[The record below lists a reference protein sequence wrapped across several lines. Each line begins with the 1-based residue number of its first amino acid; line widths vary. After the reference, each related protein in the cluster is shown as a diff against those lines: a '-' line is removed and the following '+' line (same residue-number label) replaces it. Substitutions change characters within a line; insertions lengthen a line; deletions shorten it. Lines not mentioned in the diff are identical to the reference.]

1 MSEIPK
7 MMDKH
12 LMVIVNNHFHMH
24 HLNDIAMDFDEDTA
38 EDAVKEITA
47 AIVSGDI
54 PWDSMDHADVLGE
67 FILDERV
74 METIYC
80 EFCAVVEKG
89 DFEYEEMMHTLFKW
103 PDFVLYGTGG
113 GVAHTESE
121 YSAYFMRKRKL
132 NDDLQNFF
140 IASQN
145 YWNNYPIEQDSIDSY
160 WVGLYND
167 VFTEPVELHKTSK
180 SFVTSC
186 MRGSFYFMKEKYK
199 ISINMFNETVFA
211 L

>member
-12 LMVIVNNHFHMH
+12 LMVIVNNHYHMH
-24 HLNDIAMDFDEDTA
+24 HLNDLAAEFDEDNA
-38 EDAVKEITA
+38 QSAVKEITS

-54 PWDSMDHADVLGE
+54 PWDSMEHADVFGE
-67 FILDERV
+67 FLLDEKV

-80 EFCAVVEKG
+80 EFCAVVEKS
-89 DFEYEEMMHTLFKW
+89 DFSYEEMMHTLFKW

-113 GVAHTESE
+113 GVAYTEAE
-121 YSAYFMRKRKL
+121 YSAYFMRKRIM

-140 IASQN
+140 IATQK
-145 YWNNYPIEQDSIDSY
+145 YWEKYPIGQDEIDDY
-160 WVGLYND
+160 WKGFYND
-167 VFTEPVELHKTSK
+167 VFSELIINRNK
-180 SFVTSC
+180 SFVFSC
-186 MRGSFYFMKEKYK
+186 MKGAFHFMKEKYK
-199 ISINMFNETVFA
+199 IDRKVFSDTVFT

>member
-1 MSEIPK
+1 MN
-7 MMDKH
+7 KH

-24 HLNDIAMDFDEDTA
+24 HLNDLARDFDEDTA
-38 EDAVKEITA
+38 EDAVREITA

-89 DFEYEEMMHTLFKW
+89 DFSYEEMMHTLFRW
-103 PDFVLYGTGG
+103 PDFFLYAGAGG
-113 GVAHTESE
+113 EVHSESE
-121 YSAYFMRKRKL
+121 YSAYFMRKNKL

-140 IASQN
+140 IATQN
-145 YWNNYPIEQDSIDSY
+145 FWDNPPKDKNLSEGGTIIWKDLYKDSFEY
-160 WVGLYND
+160 D
-167 VFTEPVELHKTSK
+167 VPVSVPATQFLI
-180 SFVTSC
+180 SC
-186 MRGSFYFMKEKYK
+186 MRGAFYFMKEKYK
-199 ISINMFNETVFA
+199 ISRNMFNETVI
-211 L
+211 LP

>member
-1 MSEIPK
+1 
-7 MMDKH
+7 MDKH

-24 HLNDIAMDFDEDTA
+24 HLNDLAMDFDEDTA

-80 EFCAVVEKG
+80 EFCAVVEKLE
-89 DFEYEEMMHTLFKW
+89 FTYAEMMHTLFRW

-113 GVAHTESE
+113 GVAHTETE
-121 YSAYFMRKRKL
+121 YSAYFIRKRL
-132 NDDLQNFF
+132 MNDDLQNFF
-140 IASQN
+140 IAAQK
-145 YWNNYPIEQDSIDSY
+145 YWEKYPIGQDNIEEY
-160 WVGLYND
+160 WKDFYND
-167 VFTEPVELHKTSK
+167 SLSGLTVSSK
-180 SFVTSC
+180 KNFVISC

-199 ISINMFNETVFA
+199 IDRTVFSDTVFT